1 MLTLFSG
8 ITFYE
13 ICMALLMVGM
23 TERVLLAYAPIEMVG
38 PDGWLLKADV
48 QE

>member
-1 MLTLFSG
+1 MSFLQG

-13 ICMALLMVGM
+13 VSMALVLVGCA
-23 TERVLLAYAPIEMVG
+23 ERVLLAYAPVEMVG
-38 PDGWLLKADV
+38 PNGWLFKGDI